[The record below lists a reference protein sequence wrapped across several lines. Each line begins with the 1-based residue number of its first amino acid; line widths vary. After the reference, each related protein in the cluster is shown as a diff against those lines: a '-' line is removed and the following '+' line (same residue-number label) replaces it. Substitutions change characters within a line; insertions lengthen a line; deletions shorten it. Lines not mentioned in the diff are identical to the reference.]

1 MAHVNTKCTKNHQNA
16 WPLYSDNSGFLGNE
30 RVLNGRNAGYGIVIG
45 FRLHE
50 MRKPPL
56 LWRFCVGVIPA

>member
-1 MAHVNTKCTKNHQNA
+1 MAHVNTKRTKNRQNT

-30 RVLNGRNAGYGIVIG
+30 RVLNGRNAGHGIVAG

-56 LWRFCVGVIPA
+56 LWRICIDVIPA